1 MKLLLTAVSVLAC
14 ACGPAEEPAEVASSS
29 SSSALTEEIPQ
40 PGEPQPSTHLEVVS
54 TKLGLIFKLVQ
65 DPVED
70 RFFMKIDVTQP
81 APTLPLPACPA
92 CR

>member
-1 MKLLLTAVSVLAC
+1 MKLLLTAVSVFAC
-14 ACGPAEEPAEVASSS
+14 ACGPEEPAEVAS

-40 PGEPQPSTHLEVVS
+40 PAEQQPSTHLEVVS

-70 RFFMKIDVTQP
+70 RFFMKVDVTQP
-81 APTLPLPACPA
+81 APTLPLPACPT